1 MSFWKRLLGRGKK
14 GADTATRTRPASKSK
29 GDTKKREARKTD
41 TDAYPLANVAVLLK
55 RAKADP
61 DRAIADCTKALKV
74 NPKDAAALCCR
85 SLARQVKQDGD
96 GALQDAEAALEAD
109 SLQASTWTV
118 RAILRLARND
128 TKGAADDCTQA
139 IELDPDYADAYAH
152 RAIARERAGDVAGAK
167 ADYAKSI
174 DLQFRSSLTAELAQD
189 PGIDLKK
196 K

>member
-1 MSFWKRLLGRGKK
+1 MGFWKRLLGKGKK
-14 GADTATRTRPASKSK
+14 KGSDTAVRERPASKSK
-29 GDTKKREARKTD
+29 GDTKKRERRKPET
-41 TDAYPLANVAVLLK
+41 TPAYALANVAALLK

-61 DRAIADCTKALKV
+61 DRAIADCTKALKL

-85 SLARQVKQDGD
+85 ALARQVKQDGD
-96 GALQDAEAALEAD
+96 GALEDAEAALEAD

-128 TKGAADDCTQA
+128 TKGAAEDCSQA

-167 ADYAKSI
+167 EDYAKSI
-174 DLQFRSSLTAELAQD
+174 DLQFRSSLSAEIRRD
-189 PGIDLKK
+189 ETT
-196 K
+196 